1 MAIEGELIVR
11 LDCREQR
18 VRKVT
23 VRSTRPMVAAR
34 VLTGRSAAD
43 AVTMVP
49 KLFSVCGGAQG
60 AAAAAALVAAGAMRL
75 WVDGPSR
82 DREVMLESLQDA
94 FWHLLIDW
102 PNVTGSAPCA
112 TPVAAARFEIAS
124 STRATDG
131 TSRLNDA
138 KAMRELG
145 ARLTTIAAEAIFGM
159 PPAEW
164 LELVDVD
171 ALRAWCA
178 NGGTVPAVLLGH
190 VLSDEPTLCR
200 SAIALMPPAQADV
213 LLRATVPALRDEA
226 TFARAPTWAGAPVE
240 TGALARQRNEQL
252 VQAVHKKFGNAVVT
266 RVVARLVELALLV
279 LELQEKAVR
288 TNRPPRIQSIPLG
301 TNEGLAAVET
311 ARGLLLHRAQLR
323 DERVVD
329 YQIVAPTE
337 WNFHSQGALAR
348 GLEGL
353 ESEDE
358 LRLLRSARL
367 AVHALDPC
375 VGFRVEVGHA

>member
-1 MAIEGELIVR
+1 
-11 LDCREQR
+11 
-18 VRKVT
+18 
-23 VRSTRPMVAAR
+23 
-34 VLTGRSAAD
+34 
-43 AVTMVP
+43 
-49 KLFSVCGGAQG
+49 
-60 AAAAAALVAAGAMRL
+60 
-75 WVDGPSR
+75 
-82 DREVMLESLQDA
+82 
-94 FWHLLIDW
+94 
-102 PNVTGSAPCA
+102 
-112 TPVAAARFEIAS
+112 
-124 STRATDG
+124 
-131 TSRLNDA
+131 
-138 KAMRELG
+138 
-145 ARLTTIAAEAIFGM
+145 M

-329 YQIVAPTE
+329 YQIVAPTNGTFTPKAH
-337 WNFHSQGALAR
+337 WRAALKASSPKMNCVFSAPR
-348 GLEGL
+348 GWRCTRLTRASDSGSRWVMHEVAIAEGV
-353 ESEDE
+353 
-358 LRLLRSARL
+358 LRR
-367 AVHALDPC
+367 
-375 VGFRVEVGHA
+375 